1 MCALYGGQGLCMW
14 GSLGPWREVMLEFPI
29 AELITP
35 EEQVAVARAVAI
47 MASSDEQV
55 SDSERHFVEELM
67 GQMMLLPE
75 ERDLVRREFA
85 TPSDLVSV
93 ARQVT
98 HREARIYLYYQAVR
112 AAFADN
118 RLVEGEREA
127 LVSLA
132 EAFGFSAEHAKLFI
146 QWVADSIDL
155 RDRGQRLLVEM

>member
-1 MCALYGGQGLCMW
+1 MF
-14 GSLGPWREVMLEFPI
+14 EFPI

-75 ERDLVRREFA
+75 ERDLVRREF
-85 TPSDLVSV
+85 TSPSDLVSV

-112 AAFADN
+112 AAYADS
-118 RLVEGEREA
+118 RLVDGEREA
-127 LVSLA
+127 LLQLA
-132 EAFGFSAEHAKLFI
+132 AAFRFSDEHAKGFI
-146 QWVADSIDL
+146 QWVGDSIEL
-155 RDRGQRLLVEM
+155 RERGQQLLVEM

>member
-1 MCALYGGQGLCMW
+1 
-14 GSLGPWREVMLEFPI
+14 MLEFPI

-75 ERDLVRREFA
+75 ERDLVRREF
-85 TPSDLVSV
+85 TNPSDLVTV
-93 ARQVT
+93 ARLVT

-112 AAFADN
+112 AAFADS
-118 RLVEGEREA
+118 RLVDGEREA
-127 LVSLA
+127 LLKLA
-132 EAFGFSAEHAKLFI
+132 EAFRFSGEHAKDFI

-155 RDRGQRLLVEM
+155 RERGQQLLVEM

>member
-1 MCALYGGQGLCMW
+1 
-14 GSLGPWREVMLEFPI
+14 MLEFPI

-75 ERDLVRREFA
+75 ERDLVRREF
-85 TPSDLVSV
+85 TSPSDLVTV
-93 ARQVT
+93 ARLVT

-112 AAFADN
+112 AAFADS
-118 RLVEGEREA
+118 RLVDGEREA
-127 LVSLA
+127 LLRLA
-132 EAFGFSAEHAKLFI
+132 EAFRFSGEHAKDFI

-155 RDRGQRLLVEM
+155 RERGQQLLVEM

>member
-1 MCALYGGQGLCMW
+1 
-14 GSLGPWREVMLEFPI
+14 MLEFPI

-75 ERDLVRREFA
+75 ERDLVRREF
-85 TPSDLVSV
+85 TNPSDLVTV
-93 ARQVT
+93 ARLVT

-112 AAFADN
+112 AAFADS

-127 LVSLA
+127 LLKLA
-132 EAFGFSAEHAKLFI
+132 EAFRFSAEHAKDFI

-155 RDRGQRLLVEM
+155 RERGQQLLVEM